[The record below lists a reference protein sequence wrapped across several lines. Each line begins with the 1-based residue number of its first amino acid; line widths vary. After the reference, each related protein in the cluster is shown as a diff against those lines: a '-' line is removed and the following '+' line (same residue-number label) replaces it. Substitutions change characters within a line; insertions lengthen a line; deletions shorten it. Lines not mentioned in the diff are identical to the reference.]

1 MNYAEALVY
10 LDEHASYE
18 KTGRVESPSLDN
30 ISAFMDVMAHPE
42 LNYPVIHVT
51 GTNGKGSTTQIISKL
66 LMAHGLHV
74 GTYTSPHLE
83 HLTERISRNGEP
95 ISQEAF
101 AECVAAIADA
111 EVLSG
116 VRPTYFEIVTAA
128 AFRHFADEAVD
139 VVVIEVGMLGRWDAT
154 NVVRSEVAVITNI
167 ALDHMEYAGPTVEHI
182 AREKAGIIRPSS
194 ALVLGETD
202 ELLREIFLAEDA
214 RARLIRDEDFAC
226 EDNFLAI
233 GGRMISI
240 RTPRAKYEDVI
251 LPLHGQHQ
259 GDNASLAI
267 CAVEEFFGDTINREI
282 LDEGMANVK
291 MPGRFEVLGHRP
303 LAIIDGAHNP
313 AGAEVCASV
322 FFEDFNTQG
331 RKILVTGALRSRNPE
346 DLLLSFRANEFDVVI
361 TCMPPT
367 PRGLPAEEMA
377 EVAQSIGCIDV
388 RIGDS
393 VEKACQMAIN
403 LAQDDDAILVTG
415 SLYIVSAAR
424 PYLLSH
430 LSKHI

>member
-83 HLTERISRNGEP
+83 HLTERISRNGVP
-95 ISQEAF
+95 ITQEAF

-111 EVLSG
+111 EVISG

-139 VVVIEVGMLGRWDAT
+139 VAVIEVGMLGRWDAT

-167 ALDHMEYAGPTVEHI
+167 ALDHMEFAGPTLADIAFEKVGISKEH
-182 AREKAGIIRPSS
+182 SS
-194 ALVLGETD
+194 LVVGDINPDLESVWANAPAAKLLKRND
-202 ELLREIFLAEDA
+202 DFDCADNELAV
-214 RARLIRDEDFAC
+214 
-226 EDNFLAI
+226 
-233 GGRMISI
+233 GGRLLDV
-240 RTPRAKYEDVI
+240 RTPRAMYQELM

-259 GDNASLAI
+259 GDNASIALV
-267 CAVEEFFGDTINREI
+267 AVEEFFDAQLDVEVVREGFAMV
-282 LDEGMANVK
+282 E
-291 MPGRFEVLGHRP
+291 MPGRFEVLGRQP
-303 LAIIDGAHNP
+303 LVVVDGAHNP
-313 AGAEVCASV
+313 AGADVCAQV
-322 FFEDFNTQG
+322 FFDDFSPEG
-331 RKILVTGALRSRNPE
+331 RRIAVVGQLMGRDPE
-346 DLLLSFRANEFDVVI
+346 LLLSALRIDEFDLVVCC
-361 TCMPPT
+361 TAPS
-367 PRGLPAEEMA
+367 PRGMSGEEIAQSARAMGCDEVVVCSTVEMA
-377 EVAQSIGCIDV
+377 CSRAL
-388 RIGDS
+388 
-393 VEKACQMAIN
+393 K
-403 LAQDDDAILVTG
+403 DARAEDAVLIAG
-415 SLYIVSAAR
+415 SLYVVGSAR
-424 PYLLSH
+424 TYLRRNL
-430 LSKHI
+430 